1 MRKRRRRLAENVLR
15 RSGREPCGSDV
26 LLRLRQRSVVVAAT
40 PCGVV
45 VVRYH
50 AAGRTLLHARIRHGA
65 SQRESKTA
73 MSRLIQSLA
82 SVAGLATRGVLYAV
96 AGMAYGAYGGL
107 IVVTFVASVLIN
119 DKRREAR
126 SR

>member
-1 MRKRRRRLAENVLR
+1 
-15 RSGREPCGSDV
+15 
-26 LLRLRQRSVVVAAT
+26 
-40 PCGVV
+40 
-45 VVRYH
+45 
-50 AAGRTLLHARIRHGA
+50 
-65 SQRESKTA
+65 

-82 SVAGLATRGVLYAV
+82 SAAGLATRGVLYAV

-126 SR
+126 SQ